1 MSTQVSSFTIDVEDW
16 FHILDCDAAPP
27 MERWPGLEV
36 RVEKNTTQILDILA
50 SYGIKATFF
59 WLGWVAERHKHL
71 VRRCLNE
78 GHEIASH
85 GYGHLLAYK
94 VGPKIFQQDITR
106 AKSVLENIIGAP
118 VKGFRAPGF
127 GIKKNNGWAFDIIQ
141 ESGYEYDSSVFPCT
155 REHGG
160 IVDSPLEIHFIETQN
175 GPLPEIPMSAVEIF
189 GRRIHLFGGGY
200 LRLASKSLIRWGIKK
215 VHAQGRPLVV
225 YIHPREIDLH
235 QPRLPLSLQRRFK
248 CYVNLKS
255 TIVKLR
261 WLCQHYSF
269 STMAEMTQ
277 RFVSQFSWAE
287 AINEKQLSLQ
297 GQTTGPETTYRIRTV
312 MVQGTTTYNGTD
324 RTGESSAGPDAIK
337 KPGKLRPV
345 RLVSYS
351 Y

>member
-1 MSTQVSSFTIDVEDW
+1 MLPSNALTIDVEDW
-16 FHILDCDAAPP
+16 FHILDSSIVPDMTQWSHLPS
-27 MERWPGLEV
+27 
-36 RVEKNTTQILDILA
+36 RVEGNVERMLLLLA
-50 SYGIKATFF
+50 DTHTVGTFF
-59 WLGWVAERHKHL
+59 WLGWMAQRFPRL
-71 VRRCLNE
+71 VRRCRDA

-127 GIKKNNGWAFDIIQ
+127 GIKKNNGWAFDIIK
-141 ESGYEYDSSVFPCT
+141 ESGYEYDSSVFPGT

-235 QPRLPLSLQRRFK
+235 QPRLPFGLQRRFK

-269 STMAEMTQ
+269 STMAEMAQ

-287 AINEKQLSLQ
+287 AVNKKQFSLQ
-297 GQTTGPETTYRIRTV
+297 GQTTGPETTSRIRSV
-312 MVQGTTTYNGTD
+312 VVQGTTTYSGTD
-324 RTGESSAGPDAIK
+324 RTGESSAGPDAK
-337 KPGKLRPV
+337 KPRKLKFV
-345 RLVSYS
+345 KLVSYS
-351 Y
+351 H

>member
-1 MSTQVSSFTIDVEDW
+1 MLPSNALTIDVEDW
-16 FHILDCDAAPP
+16 FHILDSSIVPNMTQWSHLASRVEGN
-27 MERWPGLEV
+27 MERML
-36 RVEKNTTQILDILA
+36 LLLA
-50 SYGIKATFF
+50 DTHTVATFF
-59 WLGWVAERHKHL
+59 WLGWMAQRFPRL
-71 VRRCLNE
+71 VHRCRDA

-106 AKSVLENIIGAP
+106 AKSILEDIIGAP

-127 GIKKNNGWAFDIIQ
+127 GIKKNNGWAFDIIK
-141 ESGYEYDSSVFPCT
+141 ESGYEYDSSVFPGT

-160 IVDSPLEIHFIETQN
+160 IVDSPLEMHYIKTQS
-175 GPLPEIPMSAVEIF
+175 GLLPEIPMSVVEILNC
-189 GRRIHLFGGGY
+189 RISLFGGGY

-215 VHAQGRPLVV
+215 VHAQGRSLVV

-235 QPRLPLSLQRRFK
+235 QPRLPLGLQRRFK

-287 AINEKQLSLQ
+287 VINEKQLSLQ
-297 GQTTGPETTYRIRTV
+297 GQTTGPETTSRIRTV
-312 MVQGTTTYNGTD
+312 MIQGTTTYSGTD
-324 RTGESSAGPDAIK
+324 RTGESSAEPDAIK
-337 KPGKLRPV
+337 PGRLRPV